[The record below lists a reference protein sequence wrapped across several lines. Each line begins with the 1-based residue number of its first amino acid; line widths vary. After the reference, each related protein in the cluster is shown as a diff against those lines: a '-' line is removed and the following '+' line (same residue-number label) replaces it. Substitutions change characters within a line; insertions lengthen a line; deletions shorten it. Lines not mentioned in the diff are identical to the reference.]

1 MSVCFHWSNKSLYVE
16 VPLIFMLVDYLCYI
30 FLPYCLSEKRLSHGF
45 YMPPPNRN
53 GPTFL
58 AKKICQIFGTLQSS
72 LLVLEIIILMGE
84 YKNSLIF
91 RFEREI
97 D

>member
-1 MSVCFHWSNKSLYVE
+1 
-16 VPLIFMLVDYLCYI
+16 
-30 FLPYCLSEKRLSHGF
+30 
-45 YMPPPNRN
+45 MPPPNRN

-58 AKKICQIFGTLQSS
+58 AKKIAKFFGTLQSS

-97 D
+97 DQFVGDDLNGNTSINTF